1 MNPEVNKIHEA
12 EIKHLTP
19 EELKKLQKSVVEKI
33 KKWEQDAYF
42 SDDEKKDL
50 SDLNDD
56 KILSEWE
63 KNIEENLKRLD
74 SLTQQ
79 IDFLLSI
86 VELKAERNIAE
97 IAKNT
102 AEKSFK
108 KIEELRQNFVWNSEN
123 NENIASNE
131 DFIEKENDSEEI
143 KKLKK
148 LWINSEKENDKESI
162 DSIKKILAEINNL
175 EKSVNKPYSNSKD
188 WEKITY
194 KEGHAYVKQKYENI
208 NKIIDWIKEKGKAD
222 SSDLFS
228 IKLEKY
234 DIDWTIWAN
243 IDSDGKRLFEI
254 DLNKKEN
261 LDNLALEEAV
271 ALLNYTNRNFTE
283 IDDKWSRAGNGS
295 LAWLDSEVEILNM
308 QKILLEEISKK
319 AWKDYILIPKS
330 EWEWTWRLSIKL
342 LKRKDSNVDYSKNT
356 NSSEYEWLASKI
368 TAAMSF
374 GAINPELI
382 SDFSKEFNNI
392 AKERDEKMKEGVSKI
407 KEGVKEQNKD
417 ILNNFRNVNEQK
429 PSYIDLKLFQWAYM
443 ILTEKDFAEV
453 EKKFE
458 VLSNLKW
465 NEVRLDIV
473 NATILNNILK
483 NEKIK
488 VNFESIK
495 NINLKELF
503 LERVDLNLLFRKL
516 DKSQKETFLEKTNQ
530 LLLMREEKYSKNNQL
545 VNNLLSI
552 KQDADVDTIVKEKN
566 LNWIKN
572 IIDPNYKEEIRQTNK
587 NFDELTKWWLNKET
601 IQANQEVTVDY
612 IAKNI
617 NRWQVQNAT
626 QCFKFAVDLIKEWKF
641 DSSLAEKLIKWPK
654 NLEVVKI
661 LFASKSELKYDLKD
675 FVSDVPEKIW
685 RLDWK
690 WKEYIDF
697 MINESEIDFRKPEN
711 KITDFFDI
719 YREIDVTLYILEQ
732 LKNKYNISWNIL
744 DWKDWKNWLL
754 EPSEIWKIYVLW
766 IKNLEHTK
774 LDKLNAS
781 QQEILMEFT
790 NSFDK
795 ITLIEEVKWIK
806 SDLKSK
812 LSNLSD
818 SQKDNLREK
827 WKWEIKDKF
836 WVNEQ
841 QAKEIFDILEKS
853 EENDVNMD
861 DQVRSILKITGSKWN
876 EKEKIL
882 IISKIIKNYNLE
894 SLEKETKKQEENKV
908 ELWSLWVDKKDMEE
922 FSLIEDKL
930 KENIKN
936 WEKLSPEEKE
946 KIIQETQRNF
956 LENKYWNNP
965 KKKEIFA
972 LFGEINKWNKKIAKI
987 QNKIDEAEIRI
998 QNTDAYVDFIRSWQ
1012 KWSFEQYAK
1021 ENKIPLY
1028 KDWKIINAKEI
1039 WVNEIAQNWV
1049 FRDGLFIA
1057 NSWIVVD
1064 TNKWMMKDKAGNE
1077 IKLSQQEKNMMKSN
1091 PEIAKNIVNLY
1102 DSLEKVWLSKLWNL
1116 RENIFKSVE
1125 NTFGLQFDRK
1135 DWDFLDE
1142 REIKIFFNAI
1152 LSSIWEKPM
1161 KPDLKLNI
1169 FLNEIEKINWREIT
1183 WKERQI
1189 NSYWE
1194 TRLESVFINKFMQKW
1209 DAFGFKQ
1216 EAFERALKEW
1226 SKNEKNYS

>member
-123 NENIASNE
+123 NENIASNK

-148 LWINSEKENDKESI
+148 LWMNSEKENDKESI

-188 WEKITY
+188 WEKATY

-261 LDNLALEEAV
+261 LDDLTLEEAV

-356 NSSEYEWLASKI
+356 NSSEYKWLASKI
-368 TAAMSF
+368 TAAMTF

-392 AKERDEKMKEGVSKI
+392 AKERNDKMKERVSKI

-443 ILTEKDFAEV
+443 ILTEKDFTEV

-458 VLSNLKW
+458 VLSNLEW

-495 NINLKELF
+495 DINLRELF

-516 DKSQKETFLEKTNQ
+516 DKSQKESFLEKTNQ

-661 LFASKSELKYDLKD
+661 LFASKSELKYNLKD

-754 EPSEIWKIYVLW
+754 EQSEIWKIYVLW

-998 QNTDAYVDFIRSWQ
+998 
-1012 KWSFEQYAK
+1012 
-1021 ENKIPLY
+1021 PLY

>member
-123 NENIASNE
+123 NENIASNK

-143 KKLKK
+143 KKLKEIWRK
-148 LWINSEKENDKESI
+148 SEKENDKESI
-162 DSIKKILAEINNL
+162 DSIKKILEEINNL

-188 WEKITY
+188 WEKATY

-392 AKERDEKMKEGVSKI
+392 AKERNEKIKEGVSKI

-516 DKSQKETFLEKTNQ
+516 DKSQKESFLEKTNQ

-841 QAKEIFDILEKS
+841 QAKEILEILEKS

-861 DQVRSILKITGSKWN
+861 DQVRNILKITGSKWN

-946 KIIQETQRNF
+946 KIIQETKRNF

-1028 KDWKIINAKEI
+1028 K
-1039 WVNEIAQNWV
+1039 
-1049 FRDGLFIA
+1049 
-1057 NSWIVVD
+1057 
-1064 TNKWMMKDKAGNE
+1064 
-1077 IKLSQQEKNMMKSN
+1077 EKNMIKSN

>member
-123 NENIASNE
+123 NENITSNK

-148 LWINSEKENDKESI
+148 LWMNSEKENDKESI
-162 DSIKKILAEINNL
+162 DSIRKILEEINNL

-392 AKERDEKMKEGVSKI
+392 AKERNEKIKEGVSKI

-516 DKSQKETFLEKTNQ
+516 DKSQKESFLEKTNQ

-732 LKNKYNISWNIL
+732 LKNKYNISWN
-744 DWKDWKNWLL
+744 
-754 EPSEIWKIYVLW
+754 
-766 IKNLEHTK
+766 
-774 LDKLNAS
+774 
-781 QQEILMEFT
+781 
-790 NSFDK
+790 
-795 ITLIEEVKWIK
+795 
-806 SDLKSK
+806 
-812 LSNLSD
+812 
-818 SQKDNLREK
+818 R
-827 WKWEIKDKF
+827 
-836 WVNEQ
+836 
-841 QAKEIFDILEKS
+841 
-853 EENDVNMD
+853 
-861 DQVRSILKITGSKWN
+861 
-876 EKEKIL
+876 
-882 IISKIIKNYNLE
+882 
-894 SLEKETKKQEENKV
+894 
-908 ELWSLWVDKKDMEE
+908 
-922 FSLIEDKL
+922 
-930 KENIKN
+930 
-936 WEKLSPEEKE
+936 
-946 KIIQETQRNF
+946 
-956 LENKYWNNP
+956 
-965 KKKEIFA
+965 
-972 LFGEINKWNKKIAKI
+972 
-987 QNKIDEAEIRI
+987 
-998 QNTDAYVDFIRSWQ
+998 
-1012 KWSFEQYAK
+1012 
-1021 ENKIPLY
+1021 
-1028 KDWKIINAKEI
+1028 
-1039 WVNEIAQNWV
+1039 
-1049 FRDGLFIA
+1049 
-1057 NSWIVVD
+1057 
-1064 TNKWMMKDKAGNE
+1064 
-1077 IKLSQQEKNMMKSN
+1077 
-1091 PEIAKNIVNLY
+1091 
-1102 DSLEKVWLSKLWNL
+1102 
-1116 RENIFKSVE
+1116 
-1125 NTFGLQFDRK
+1125 
-1135 DWDFLDE
+1135 
-1142 REIKIFFNAI
+1142 
-1152 LSSIWEKPM
+1152 
-1161 KPDLKLNI
+1161 
-1169 FLNEIEKINWREIT
+1169 
-1183 WKERQI
+1183 
-1189 NSYWE
+1189 
-1194 TRLESVFINKFMQKW
+1194 
-1209 DAFGFKQ
+1209 
-1216 EAFERALKEW
+1216 
-1226 SKNEKNYS
+1226 

>member
-19 EELKKLQKSVVEKI
+19 EELKELQKSVIEKI
-33 KKWEQDAYF
+33 KKWEQDAHF
-42 SDDEKKDL
+42 SDDEKKEL

-56 KILSEWE
+56 KRLSEWE
-63 KNIEENLKRLD
+63 KNIEAYLKNLD
-74 SLTQQ
+74 NLTQQ
-79 IDFLLSI
+79 IDFLLAI
-86 VELKAERNIAE
+86 VELKTEWNIAK
-97 IAKNT
+97 IAQNT
-102 AEKSFK
+102 AQKSFD
-108 KIEELRQNFVWNSEN
+108 E
-123 NENIASNE
+123 
-131 DFIEKENDSEEI
+131 IEKAKGILTWENKENVPSSKEFVETPSASEEI
-143 KKLKK
+143 KKLKESWRK
-148 LWINSEKENDKESI
+148 SEKENDKDSI
-162 DSIKKILAEINNL
+162 GSIKKILEEINNL

-392 AKERDEKMKEGVSKI
+392 AKERNEKMKEGVSKI

-516 DKSQKETFLEKTNQ
+516 DKSQKESFLEKTNQ

-587 NFDELTKWWLNKET
+587 NFDELTKWWLNQET

-841 QAKEIFDILEKS
+841 QAKEILEILEKS

-861 DQVRSILKITGSKWN
+861 DQVRNILKITGSKWN

-922 FSLIEDKL
+922 FSLIEGKL

-936 WEKLSPEEKE
+936 WESLV
-946 KIIQETQRNF
+946 Q
-956 LENKYWNNP
+956 
-965 KKKEIFA
+965 KKKKK
-972 LFGEINKWNKKIAKI
+972 LFKK
-987 QNKIDEAEIRI
+987 
-998 QNTDAYVDFIRSWQ
+998 
-1012 KWSFEQYAK
+1012 
-1021 ENKIPLY
+1021 L
-1028 KDWKIINAKEI
+1028 KEI
-1039 WVNEIAQNWV
+1039 
-1049 FRDGLFIA
+1049 
-1057 NSWIVVD
+1057 S
-1064 TNKWMMKDKAGNE
+1064 
-1077 IKLSQQEKNMMKSN
+1077 
-1091 PEIAKNIVNLY
+1091 
-1102 DSLEKVWLSKLWNL
+1102 
-1116 RENIFKSVE
+1116 
-1125 NTFGLQFDRK
+1125 
-1135 DWDFLDE
+1135 
-1142 REIKIFFNAI
+1142 
-1152 LSSIWEKPM
+1152 
-1161 KPDLKLNI
+1161 
-1169 FLNEIEKINWREIT
+1169 
-1183 WKERQI
+1183 
-1189 NSYWE
+1189 
-1194 TRLESVFINKFMQKW
+1194 
-1209 DAFGFKQ
+1209 
-1216 EAFERALKEW
+1216 
-1226 SKNEKNYS
+1226 

>member
-42 SDDEKKDL
+42 SD
-50 SDLNDD
+50 DD

-123 NENIASNE
+123 NENIASNK

-148 LWINSEKENDKESI
+148 LWMNSEKENDKESI
-162 DSIKKILAEINNL
+162 DSIRKILSEINNL

-392 AKERDEKMKEGVSKI
+392 AKERNEKMKEGVSKI

-516 DKSQKETFLEKTNQ
+516 DKSQKESFLEKTNQ

-841 QAKEIFDILEKS
+841 QAQEILEILEKS

-861 DQVRSILKITGSKWN
+861 DQVRNILKITGSKWK

-908 ELWSLWVDKKDMEE
+908 ELWSH
-922 FSLIEDKL
+922 
-930 KENIKN
+930 
-936 WEKLSPEEKE
+936 
-946 KIIQETQRNF
+946 R
-956 LENKYWNNP
+956 
-965 KKKEIFA
+965 
-972 LFGEINKWNKKIAKI
+972 
-987 QNKIDEAEIRI
+987 RI
-998 QNTDAYVDFIRSWQ
+998 
-1012 KWSFEQYAK
+1012 
-1021 ENKIPLY
+1021 
-1028 KDWKIINAKEI
+1028 
-1039 WVNEIAQNWV
+1039 
-1049 FRDGLFIA
+1049 
-1057 NSWIVVD
+1057 
-1064 TNKWMMKDKAGNE
+1064 
-1077 IKLSQQEKNMMKSN
+1077 
-1091 PEIAKNIVNLY
+1091 
-1102 DSLEKVWLSKLWNL
+1102 
-1116 RENIFKSVE
+1116 
-1125 NTFGLQFDRK
+1125 
-1135 DWDFLDE
+1135 
-1142 REIKIFFNAI
+1142 
-1152 LSSIWEKPM
+1152 
-1161 KPDLKLNI
+1161 
-1169 FLNEIEKINWREIT
+1169 
-1183 WKERQI
+1183 
-1189 NSYWE
+1189 
-1194 TRLESVFINKFMQKW
+1194 
-1209 DAFGFKQ
+1209 
-1216 EAFERALKEW
+1216 
-1226 SKNEKNYS
+1226 